1 MRFRL
6 AKDKGC
12 KKTGSMAG
20 KVWLI
25 KLSRRRS
32 DGSKACWLIHNG
44 LASAVVAVIL
54 FLERLQLPFVVS

>member
-6 AKDKGC
+6 AREKRC

-32 DGSKACWLIHNG
+32 GGSKACWLIRNG
-44 LASAVVAVIL
+44 SASAVVAVIL
-54 FLERLQLPFVVS
+54 SQGRLQLPSAVS